1 MRDIM
6 TLNSY
11 SEMKGYMCG
20 TAQKVKKEWVCII
33 ITSKAKS
40 LDEKELG

>member
-1 MRDIM
+1 M

-11 SEMKGYMCG
+11 SEMKGYKCK
-20 TAQKVKKEWVCII
+20 TAQKLKKECVSII
-33 ITSKAKS
+33 TTSKAKS